1 MSRGSGPLRP
11 SISVGVRTVGIDTR
25 LRPLNPPEFG
35 TAGEWRLV
43 VTLDGRPVRRLVL
56 PDPGAISG
64 PGFLRSTVAAAA
76 EEPLRRAALI
86 RSLRERIGAHG
97 EQRAHRSVS
106 VVVCTHRRRDHL
118 GNFLRAAA
126 ELDPAPD
133 ELVVVDNAPQPGESC
148 EDLVRAA
155 GGVYVREDRKGLNN
169 ARTAGVRAASGELV
183 AFTDDDCV
191 PPPAW
196 LTPLDELFDDANTAV
211 VTGPAFPV
219 SLGTASQ
226 ARFEEV
232 ASFVRTLEQ
241 RTFDFLAISPADANH
256 TGAGA
261 NMTFRR
267 SLLLEL
273 GDPFPPELDAGT
285 ATESGGDLYALYR
298 VLAAGRRIVYDPR
311 VFTYHDHRADPGALH
326 RAVYGY
332 GVGLS
337 AAATKLLVEERE
349 LAALRIWR
357 WLASQYV
364 EAVVRGLT
372 GTFDPVRVRVAWD
385 YLRGGVAGP
394 SALARARREQGRGEP
409 IEAEAPAREPAPAR
423 EEVPAREQAAAGGA
437 AGRPEVS
444 VIVIAHRRA
453 AMAAQCLGA
462 LAHQRAGGPAFEV
475 VLVDD
480 SPGGLDVAIPDGLPV
495 RRVETR
501 GAGAARARNAGVEA
515 AGGAILLFLDDD
527 LIAAPDL
534 VERHHARHHDGGP
547 SIVVGYSRP
556 RPTLETQA
564 ALSASIWWE
573 DHFRAKR
580 DALAP
585 AFVDVLSGNMSVRR
599 ETFERIGGFD
609 PRFGTWRRE
618 DWDWGLRALGAGA
631 ELDYAPEAV
640 ADHRFELT
648 TRGRIAAARAEGR
661 GDALLLERYPAA
673 LPSLHAGRTR
683 PLRGARARVFHEL
696 FRYEQP
702 RALAAVWLDLLETLR
717 SRRTWARWWNMV
729 QAGAYEQ
736 GFAEGSGSRARAARG
751 VSVVPVELGGSEPL
765 ADPKGAVPVL
775 DMRVDGRS
783 AATVIPADGHWN
795 GSLAERAANTVPRW
809 ALEREESLAPRDDEA
824 SDGVPRV
831 EVLELAGSDT
841 AAWQRLEG
849 SLRSSSAEA
858 ALVLLPGTRP
868 DDGWT
873 RAAADP
879 LDGERVAAVFGRVR
893 PDGARTP
900 AALWTRA
907 TARSPYSAV
916 SRPPS
921 YLVLRLAAWRAA
933 GGFDERAVRIGGL
946 APLLDSVERLL
957 DAGLLCAEVDV
968 HGEAPVGSERRRVE
982 AQAALIAARAEERGW
997 ARTLGHAAAPAVLRV
1012 GARWREGRR
1021 KQALASA
1028 AALVSG
1034 AVRGRRAARAGR
1046 QGG

>member
-1 MSRGSGPLRP
+1 
-11 SISVGVRTVGIDTR
+11 
-25 LRPLNPPEFG
+25 
-35 TAGEWRLV
+35 V
-43 VTLDGRPVRRLVL
+43 VTLDGRPVRRLAL

-64 PGFLRSTVAAAA
+64 PGFLRSTVVAAAD
-76 EEPLRRAALI
+76 EPLRRAALI
-86 RSLRERIGAHG
+86 RSLRQRLGAQDERP
-97 EQRAHRSVS
+97 AHRSVS

-118 GNFLRAAA
+118 ENFLRAAA
-126 ELDPAPD
+126 ALEPAPD
-133 ELVVVDNAPQPGESC
+133 ELVVVDNAPLPGESC

-183 AFTDDDCV
+183 AFTDDDCI

-196 LTPLDELFDDANTAV
+196 LAPLDELFDDPNTAV
-211 VTGPAFPV
+211 VTGPGFPV

-241 RTFDFLAISPADANH
+241 RIFDFMAISPADANH

-267 SLLLEL
+267 SLLLDL
-273 GDPFPPELDAGT
+273 GDPFPAELDAGT
-285 ATESGGDLYALYR
+285 RTESGGDLYALYR

-357 WLASQYV
+357 WLLSQYL

-385 YLRGGVAGP
+385 YLRGGMAGP
-394 SALARARREQGRGEP
+394 FALARARREQGPGEP
-409 IEAEAPAREPAPAR
+409 LEVETPVHEEAPARA
-423 EEVPAREQAAAGGA
+423 GA
-437 AGRPEVS
+437 AGPPEVS
-444 VIVIAHRRA
+444 AIVITHRRA
-453 AMAAQCLGA
+453 AMAAQCLRA
-462 LAHQRAGGPAFEV
+462 LARQRAGGPAFEV

-480 SPGGLDVAIPDGLPV
+480 SPGGLDIAIPDGLSV
-495 RRVETR
+495 RRVRTR
-501 GAGAARARNAGVEA
+501 GAGAASARNAGVDAA
-515 AGGAILLFLDDD
+515 AGGILLFLDDD

-534 VERHHARHHDGGP
+534 VERHHAIQRDGGS

-599 ETFERIGGFD
+599 EELERIGGFD
-609 PRFGTWRRE
+609 ARFGTWRRE

-631 ELDYAPEAV
+631 ALRYAPEAV

-661 GDALLLERYPAA
+661 GDALLLERYPGA

-683 PLRGARARVFHEL
+683 PLRGARARLFHEL
-696 FRYEQP
+696 FRYERP
-702 RALAAVWLDLLETLR
+702 RALATLWLDLLEALR

-765 ADPKGAVPVL
+765 APPRRAVPVL
-775 DMRVDGRS
+775 DMRVAGRS

-809 ALEREESLAPRDDEA
+809 ALEREESLAPADDESSA
-824 SDGVPRV
+824 RVPGL
-831 EVLELAGSDT
+831 EVLELAGEDT
-841 AAWQRLEG
+841 AAWQRLEQ
-849 SLRSSSAEA
+849 SLRSSSAQA
-858 ALVLLPGTRP
+858 VLVALPGTRP
-868 DDGWT
+868 GDRWL
-873 RAAADP
+873 RSAADP
-879 LDGERVAAVFGRVR
+879 LDAERVAAVFGRVR

-921 YLVLRLAAWRAA
+921 YVVLRLAPWLAA
-933 GGFDERAVRIGGL
+933 GGFGERAVRIGGL
-946 APLLDSVERLL
+946 APLVDSVERLL

-968 HGEAPVGSERRRVE
+968 QGEAPPGSERRRVE
-982 AQAALIAARAEERGW
+982 AQAALIAALADDRGW
-997 ARTLGHAAAPAVLRV
+997 AWTIRHAAAPAVLRV
-1012 GARWREGRR
+1012 GTRWRQGRR
-1021 KQALASA
+1021 KQALGSA

-1034 AVRGRRAARAGR
+1034 AARGRRAARREAAAG
-1046 QGG
+1046 